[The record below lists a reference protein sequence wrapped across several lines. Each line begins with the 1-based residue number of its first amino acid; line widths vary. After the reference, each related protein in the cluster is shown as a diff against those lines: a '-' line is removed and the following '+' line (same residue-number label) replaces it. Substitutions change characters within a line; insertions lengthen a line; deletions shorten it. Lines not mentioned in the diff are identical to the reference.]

1 MEVKGRRL
9 EMFEKKALE
18 RRLQQKWICM
28 EKLKRRVE
36 GVEMESK
43 QVRTSGTPD
52 KERGALLVQL
62 FIRL

>member
-1 MEVKGRRL
+1 
-9 EMFEKKALE
+9 MFEKKALE